1 MHWHDQRGH
10 QSMES
15 RKVEHRHRDHHLARS
30 PHHSDQLGDRHCDQR
45 VHYSEQLSME
55 ASREKK
61 RAEQKKQNPTQK
73 VARGKKRKKNV
84 KRTKESTC
92 SWLVDIFTVQSMLP
106 PRCVWCAM
114 HPMHGVQLCI
124 YFTKPCFL
132 LTVRWPANRDLWTL
146 ACQQRHHHHYRA
158 LLQSY

>member
-61 RAEQKKQNPTQK
+61 RAEQKKTK
-73 VARGKKRKKNV
+73 SYVESGAREEKKEKCEKNE
-84 KRTKESTC
+84 REYMQ
-92 SWLVDIFTVQSMLP
+92 LVS
-106 PRCVWCAM
+106 
-114 HPMHGVQLCI
+114 
-124 YFTKPCFL
+124 
-132 LTVRWPANRDLWTL
+132 
-146 ACQQRHHHHYRA
+146 
-158 LLQSY
+158 

>member
-15 RKVEHRHRDHHLARS
+15 RKVEHRHRDRHLPRS

-61 RAEQKKQNPTQK
+61 RAEQKKTK
-73 VARGKKRKKNV
+73 SYVESGAREEKKEKCEKNE
-84 KRTKESTC
+84 REYMQ
-92 SWLVDIFTVQSMLP
+92 LVS
-106 PRCVWCAM
+106 
-114 HPMHGVQLCI
+114 
-124 YFTKPCFL
+124 
-132 LTVRWPANRDLWTL
+132 
-146 ACQQRHHHHYRA
+146 
-158 LLQSY
+158 